1 MSETITTIVPT
12 HGRPQL
18 LKRALRSVLRQTYGD
33 FKLCI
38 YDNASDDDTPD
49 VVREVASGDSRVVY
63 FRHHAN
69 IGGAANFLFGMTR
82 VDTPYFSFLSDD
94 DVLLP
99 DFFETAIAGF
109 AQAPGALMSAAST
122 VEVDELGA
130 PLYEPLALWSR
141 AGVFEAPSGAFA
153 MLGNRHPTWTTA
165 LFKREA
171 IDRIGLL
178 DLEVGA
184 PSDLD
189 FELHLAAC
197 APIVVSKRACGAYV
211 RHAAAHAVGETAE
224 VAAGFARISDKLAV
238 DQRIEPAARD
248 RLVARVQRQLRWKL
262 VEICVK
268 GLVRGDD
275 TVAHDAA
282 LAMRDRYGPRIAG
295 GLLLAVWH
303 ACTAAAPFRGMLRAI
318 ERARLRMRARTSS
331 AIDPNRLA
339 ALHEALAL

>member
-12 HGRPQL
+12 YKRPQL
-18 LKRALRSVLRQTYGD
+18 LKRALKSVLRQTYGD
-33 FKLCI
+33 FRLCI
-38 YDNASDDDTPD
+38 YDNASGDDTED
-49 VVREVASGDSRVVY
+49 VVREVAAGDPRITY
-63 FRHHAN
+63 FRHDSN
-69 IGGAANFLFGMTR
+69 VGGAANFLFGMTR
-82 VDTPYFSFLSDD
+82 VETPYFSFLSDD

-109 AQAPGALMSAAST
+109 AQEPGALMSAAST
-122 VEVDELGA
+122 VEVDERGA

-141 AGVFEAPSGAFA
+141 AGVFEPPSGAFA
-153 MLGNRHPTWTTA
+153 MLDNRHPTWTTA

-211 RHAAAHAVGETAE
+211 RHAGAHAVGETAA
-224 VAAGFARISDKLAV
+224 VAVGFGRICDKLAV
-238 DQRIEPAARD
+238 DERIEPAARS
-248 RLVARVQRQLRWKL
+248 RLVARVRRQLRWKL

-275 TVAHDAA
+275 SVAHDAA
-282 LAMRDRYGPRIAG
+282 LAMRDEYGPRIAG
-295 GLLLAVWH
+295 ELLLACWR
-303 ACTAAAPFRGMLRAI
+303 ACTAAAPFRGMLRGV
-318 ERARLRMRARTSS
+318 ERARLRMRARPSNV
-331 AIDPNRLA
+331 IDPNRLA
-339 ALHEALAL
+339 ALREALAS